1 MRDALLLNKKLLF
14 LAVVFSLL
22 AAGSVY
28 WYLSSLSGGAE
39 ELDMVPVVTAA
50 QDIPKNTV
58 IEEEML
64 VKTDIPREYAQG
76 GAINNIKD
84 AEGKVAQVKILQ
96 GQQVLSKALI
106 QTGDR
111 NAGLAYAVPKGR
123 RAVSVAIHEVP
134 GLDGQLMPGDR
145 VDVAATLD
153 FSGSGGGH
161 ITQTSIILQDIE
173 VLAVGRV
180 LEAENQSWAQRGEM
194 EKTVTLAV
202 LPEEAQPLILA
213 SERGSIRM
221 LLRSP
226 ADSGKPNLGS
236 LQLNDMLRGR

>member
-1 MRDALLLNKKLLF
+1 MRDALLLNKKLLL

-28 WYLSSLSGGAE
+28 WYLSSLSSGTERGE
-39 ELDMVPVVTAA
+39 MVPVVTAA

-58 IEEEML
+58 IEEKML
-64 VKTDIPREYAQG
+64 VKTEIPREYAQG
-76 GAINNIKD
+76 GVINNIKD
-84 AEGKVAQVKILQ
+84 AEGKVAQMKILQ

-111 NAGLAYAVPKGR
+111 SAGLAYAVPKGR
-123 RAVSVAIHEVP
+123 RAVSVAINEVS

-153 FSGSGGGH
+153 FSGSGGGD

-180 LEAENQSWAQRGEM
+180 LEAEKQSWAQRGEM